1 MIFWSGRWDSNPRPQ
16 PWQGC
21 ALPLSYARIIC
32 RIAAR
37 PETKR
42 APSRSRSPS
51 GHQSGLHMPP
61 ASPHIASV
69 TPPLPRSR
77 CLAYKGDAW
86 QVQGLAH
93 NCPCLASPTGITAI
107 CASQLC
113 QKGCD
118 TTIGDARPVTNDHE
132 SGARMTP
139 ESRSLYVD
147 ATRSLS
153 LMQAGFAT
161 YLREGAIKNHAR
173 QIPLPLLA

>member
-51 GHQSGLHMPP
+51 AHQPDLHMPP

-69 TPPLPRSR
+69 SPPLPRSR
-77 CLAYKGDAW
+77 CLAY
-86 QVQGLAH
+86 QSQ
-93 NCPCLASPTGITAI
+93 CLASPAGITAI